1 MQVIDD
7 VLRECVD
14 ATAQMNIAGEA
25 KFDALIIGG
34 RERQLG
40 GDKAW
45 GIRITVSVINV
56 LGTVVQ
62 FSERNVVIALL
73 FVIRTVVSPA
83 CLLASI
89 SNDFLN
95 SSQLFIIEE

>member
-1 MQVIDD
+1 LKLQRAPQDFDENGRDCRRRRLPVAPVGMQVIDD

-34 RERQLG
+34 RERQLR

-56 LGTVVQ
+56 IPGT
-62 FSERNVVIALL
+62 
-73 FVIRTVVSPA
+73 SPGRPGP
-83 CLLASI
+83 I
-89 SNDFLN
+89 KT
-95 SSQLFIIEE
+95 